1 MGKYAASERLK
12 LVIVMQRVSCGA
24 TEVSAATYNRH
35 GLRKRRSWEEEGKA
49 EAREAGCALEIRVC
63 VCVCVCVY
71 VCAHAHA
78 RAPGK
83 GDECMGAAG

>member
-1 MGKYAASERLK
+1 MARLPQPR
-12 LVIVMQRVSCGA
+12 LFRSA
-24 TEVSAATYNRH
+24 THNRH

-49 EAREAGCALEIRVC
+49 EAREAGCGLEIRVC
-63 VCVCVCVY
+63 VCVCV
-71 VCAHAHA
+71 HAHA